1 MNSIPG
7 TPSSPPATTVVNTTR
22 VLSAEE
28 IAMQAGRQ
36 MPFVHMPVGASVFA
50 DRQLRLRQLAASH
63 PMRDYLL
70 FVADLASAQQ
80 QVLATYPDV
89 ALPDTEACTAA
100 ARVLKP
106 PVPAFG
112 WPRDPAWRTELRRL
126 LGLFRA
132 RIAAGPARDTVDRLV
147 DAPDEWIDAQAE
159 KLLRRITLGLDL
171 ATAPLIAAGLQVYW
185 TQLAIKTHAAHG
197 ERVFGHTDPA
207 TQCPCCGSLPTASIT
222 RIGSEDAGFRYL
234 HCSLCNVQWHY
245 VRIKCTHCESTKG
258 IHYQALEPASPDAA
272 AASPTGA
279 RPGAIRAECCDTC
292 GHYLK
297 QVLMEKD
304 PEVEPLADDLAS
316 VALDLLV
323 SEAGFERSGHNLMLL
338 FGDPDPLPDV
348 PDAPPLPSGGGG

>member
-1 MNSIPG
+1 
-7 TPSSPPATTVVNTTR
+7 
-22 VLSAEE
+22 
-28 IAMQAGRQ
+28 MQAGRQ

-70 FVADLASAQQ
+70 FIADLSSAQQ
-80 QVLATYPDV
+80 EVLNSYPDV
-89 ALPDTEACTAA
+89 AIPDTEACTAA

-106 PVPAFG
+106 PMPAFG
-112 WPRDPAWRTELRRL
+112 WPRDPVWRTELRRL
-126 LGLFRA
+126 LGSFRTRLA
-132 RIAAGPARDTVDRLV
+132 DGPARDTVDHVILSS
-147 DAPDEWIDAQAE
+147 DEWLDGQAD

-171 ATAPLIAAGLQVYW
+171 ASAPLIAAGLQAYW
-185 TQLAIKTHAAHG
+185 TQLAIQTVGVHG

-222 RIGSEDAGFRYL
+222 RIGSDDAGFRYL
-234 HCSLCNVQWHY
+234 QCSLCSVQWHY

-258 IHYQALEPASPDAA
+258 IHFQSLEPLETGKELSA
-272 AASPTGA
+272 TGA
-279 RPGAIRAECCDTC
+279 RPGAVKAECCDTC

-304 PEVEPLADDLAS
+304 PEVEPVADDLAS

-323 SEAGFERSGHNLMLL
+323 SESGFERSGHNLMLL
-338 FGDPDPLPDV
+338 FGDPEPAPDLLH
-348 PDAPPLPSGGGG
+348 AGGGG

>member
-1 MNSIPG
+1 MTS
-7 TPSSPPATTVVNTTR
+7 TSTTNTTR

-28 IAMQAGRQ
+28 IALQAGRQ

-70 FVADLASAQQ
+70 FIADLASAQQ
-80 QVLATYPDV
+80 EVLNSYPDV

-100 ARVLKP
+100 ARALKP

-112 WPRDPAWRTELRRL
+112 WPRDPVWRNELRRL

-132 RIAAGPARDTVDRLV
+132 RIAEGPARDTVDH
-147 DAPDEWIDAQAE
+147 AMASSDEWLDGQAD

-171 ATAPLIAAGLQVYW
+171 ASAPLIAAGLQTYW
-185 TQLAIKTHAAHG
+185 TQLAIRTVDVHG
-197 ERVFGHTDPA
+197 ERVFGHTDPG

-222 RIGSEDAGFRYL
+222 RIGAEDAGFRYL
-234 HCSLCNVQWHY
+234 QCSLCSVQWHY

-258 IHYQALEPASPDAA
+258 IHFQSLEPLETGKELSA
-272 AASPTGA
+272 TGA
-279 RPGAIRAECCDTC
+279 RPGAVKAECCDTC

-304 PEVEPLADDLAS
+304 PEVEPVADDLAS

-323 SEAGFERSGHNLMLL
+323 SESGFERSGHNLMLL
-338 FGDPDPLPDV
+338 FGDPEPAPDLLH
-348 PDAPPLPSGGGG
+348 AGGGG

>member
-1 MNSIPG
+1 MNSTSG
-7 TPSSPPATTVVNTTR
+7 NTPPKTTATSSTR

-28 IAMQAGRQ
+28 IALQAGRQ
-36 MPFVHMPVGASVFA
+36 MPFVHMPVAASVFA

-70 FVADLASAQQ
+70 FIADLAAAQHE
-80 QVLATYPDV
+80 VLKNYPDV
-89 ALPDTEACTAA
+89 ALPDSAACTAA
-100 ARVLKP
+100 AKVLKP
-106 PVPAFG
+106 PTPAFG
-112 WPRDPAWRTELRRL
+112 WSRDPVWRTELRRL

-132 RIAAGPARDTVDRLV
+132 WLTEGPARDAVDHLAAS
-147 DAPDEWIDAQAE
+147 DDDWLDAQAD

-185 TQLAIKTHAAHG
+185 TQLAIQTVGVHG
-197 ERVFGHTDPA
+197 ERVFGHTDPS

-222 RIGSEDAGFRYL
+222 RIGAEDAGFRYL

-258 IHYQALEPASPDAA
+258 IHFEALEPARADVEVPA
-272 AASPTGA
+272 TGA
-279 RPGAIRAECCDTC
+279 RPGAVKAECCDTC

-304 PEVEPLADDLAS
+304 PEVEPAADDLAS

-338 FGDPDPLPDV
+338 FGDPDPADD
-348 PDAPPLPSGGGG
+348 DAPSPVPAALAGGGG